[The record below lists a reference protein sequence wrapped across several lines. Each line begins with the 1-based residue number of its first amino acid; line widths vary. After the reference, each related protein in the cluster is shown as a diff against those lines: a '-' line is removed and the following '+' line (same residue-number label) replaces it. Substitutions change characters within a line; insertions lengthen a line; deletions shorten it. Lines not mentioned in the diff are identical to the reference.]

1 LLAPGLQST
10 RMNVRSPYGTAGT
23 SHSSVERSQ
32 TTLFDRVVGLTA
44 FLGAALLIGATA
56 VLLSASLRLASFTA
70 FLLACYLFAA
80 AEFVVLAEALSPFH
94 AVTRVGYLIG
104 VATAALASAVVWWA
118 RGHPRPPSFPTS
130 CLHELLSQPVV
141 CALGVAVFLG
151 LVYELSVGLTTPPNN
166 WDSLFYHLVRPAAW
180 RQHHAVE
187 YIPHVNGDLGI
198 NTYPPNAELQILFG
212 FVVLGRDTFATIPQ
226 FLAEAALLVSIFGIA
241 RRVGF
246 DFVASVFAALAS
258 ATLSIVAL
266 ESVTTQNDLCVAAV
280 VTSAIFF
287 ALGDRRT
294 DIALAG
300 LAVGLALGTKVTAIL
315 ALPMIGL
322 VAFAAGGKRRLL
334 GVATSAAVGFAAF
347 GAFVYVLNIVHTG
360 KLFGD
365 PAGQDTGQAQLSV
378 VTTLSTTLRSLYRF
392 LDLSGFQHLL
402 ATNSGTVLVLFLV
415 PSLALAGAAVA
426 RSTASPNVGL
436 WASAVALA
444 ALAPFAVM
452 VLAIATRGLFYLVHI
467 PLNPPGASGNE
478 FIFSVN
484 GRSNEDSSYFGPLG
498 ILLVWPLSIAACI
511 AWARGRIDRRIGA
524 LAAALPIY
532 LLLYAATVKYQLF
545 SGRYFIVPV
554 AAVMP
559 LAAHVCRSRVLMRAT
574 AVIGIAV
581 LILSHAFNETKP
593 VGLAGSRPIWALS
606 GADAQALTRPPMQP
620 VLERVAQEVPQDAHV
635 GVVLTS
641 KDWSYPF
648 YGSDLGRTVT
658 YLPRPPSS
666 VEPATPNVAW
676 LVVHLRKTD
685 GRRSVWQITKL
696 PNGTAVAKSRSLRI
710 GSSRAS
716 LLDGKIPA
724 RGRVSSASGDGR

>member
-1 LLAPGLQST
+1 
-10 RMNVRSPYGTAGT
+10 
-23 SHSSVERSQ
+23 
-32 TTLFDRVVGLTA
+32 VGLTA
-44 FLGAALLIGATA
+44 FLGAALLIGASA
-56 VLLSASLRLASFTA
+56 VLLSASLRLPSFTA
-70 FLLACYLFAA
+70 FLLATYLIAA
-80 AEFVVLAEALSPFH
+80 AELVGLAEVLSPFH
-94 AVTRVGYLIG
+94 AVTRAGYLIG
-104 VATAALASAVVWWA
+104 IACAAVASAVVWRV
-118 RGHPRPPSFPTS
+118 RGHPRPPFPPRS
-130 CLHELLSQPVV
+130 RLNELLSQPVV
-141 CALGVAVFLG
+141 CALGVVVLLG
-151 LVYELSVGLTTPPNN
+151 LIYELSVGLTTPPNN

-198 NTYPPNAELQILFG
+198 NTYPPDAELQILFS
-212 FVVLGRDTFATIPQ
+212 FVVLGRETFATIPQ
-226 FLAEAALLVSIFGIA
+226 FLAQIALLVSIFGIA
-241 RRVGF
+241 RRIGF
-246 DFVASVFAALAS
+246 DFLPSVFAALTS

-300 LAVGLALGTKVTAIL
+300 LAMGLALGTKVTALL

-322 VAFAAGGKRRLL
+322 VALAAGGKRRLFW
-334 GVATSAAVGFAAF
+334 VAISSTVGFAAL
-347 GAFVYVLNIVHTG
+347 GAFVYVLNVIHAG
-360 KLFGD
+360 KLFGASA
-365 PAGQDTGQAQLSV
+365 AGQDTGRAHLSV
-378 VTTLSTTLRSLYRF
+378 VTTVSTALRSLYRF
-392 LDLSGFQHLL
+392 LDLSGLQHVLNPK
-402 ATNSGTVLVLFLV
+402 TGTVVVLFV
-415 PSLALAGAAVA
+415 MPALAIAGAAVA
-426 RSTASPNVGL
+426 RSAASPRIGL
-436 WASAVALA
+436 WASAIAVA

-452 VLAIATRGLFYLVHI
+452 ALAITTRALLLLLHI
-467 PLNPPGASGNE
+467 PLNPPGASGNH
-478 FIFSVN
+478 FAFGVN
-484 GRSNEDSSYFGPLG
+484 ERSNEDSSYFGPLG
-498 ILLVWPLSIAACI
+498 ILLAWPLSIAACI

-524 LAAALPIY
+524 LAATLPIY
-532 LLLYAATVKYQLF
+532 LLLYATTVKYQLF

-559 LAAHVCRSRVLMRAT
+559 LAALVCRSRVLMRAT
-574 AVIGIAV
+574 GIVGIAV
-581 LILSHAFNETKP
+581 LIVSHAFNETKP

-606 GADAQALTRPPMQP
+606 RADAQALTRPPMQA

-666 VEPATPNVAW
+666 VEPPTRNISW
-676 LVVHLRKTD
+676 LVVHLRQTD

-696 PNGTAVAKSRSLRI
+696 SNGTAVAKSRSPRI

-716 LLDGKIPA
+716 LLDRKITA
-724 RGRVSSASGDGR
+724 KGRVSSASGDGR